1 MLQTVYGLPCTWPS
15 SVFHWRNRFKDDN
28 KEARE
33 DEWCRRDRNVRAPKL
48 VEKICNFLN
57 ENHPVS
63 IKTMVWELWTELFM
77 KFWTCGKSV
86 KNLFADSQW
95 RSEGNTR
102 WWTQQ
107 GGWWTSQLSFTLP
120 ITPNIAPCQIW
131 FFSAC
136 WKRYSGWG
144 AMMIFRKW
152 RILGNI
158 QFGWL
163 PYNTLPRVRE
173 ATIRALEPKVPIQR

>member
-28 KEARE
+28 DEARE

-131 FFSAC
+131 FFLHAERETQGEAQ
-136 WKRYSGWG
+136 WWYLENEEFW
-144 AMMIFRKW
+144 AIFNLDDFH
-152 RILGNI
+152 I
-158 QFGWL
+158 
-163 PYNTLPRVRE
+163 TLYQESER
-173 ATIRALEPKVPIQR
+173 LQ